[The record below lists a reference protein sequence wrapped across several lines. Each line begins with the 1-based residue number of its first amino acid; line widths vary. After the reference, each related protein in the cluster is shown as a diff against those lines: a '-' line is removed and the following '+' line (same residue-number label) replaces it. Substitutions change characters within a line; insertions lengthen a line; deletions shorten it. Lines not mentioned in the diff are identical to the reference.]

1 MVKPLQAA
9 GPAPPPAVDGSRR
22 SFLRRTIDAGLMALL
37 VLSPLPAASVNAWS
51 VLAIELAVGL
61 MAAAYVVLEPKPPLN
76 EGMRRDLRGVRWV
89 AAGLAGF
96 VGLQVL
102 PLPTAVVRLLSPG
115 TYAFR
120 KLYDP
125 GFARLKLM
133 TLSVAP
139 SRTLEAGLELMAYV
153 LLGFLVLRGVT
164 RGRQVRT
171 LLYILA
177 GSGAFQA
184 LYGLA
189 ELSARRPRILFYAKA
204 FSLESVTGTF
214 VNRSHLS
221 GYLEMIVPLAVGLL
235 IARMNLFSFG
245 VKGFRERLALMM
257 SQGVAGNLLLAAAV
271 IIMSVGIVR
280 SSSRAGLVVLVSGFF
295 LFVGLAVLAVG
306 RVRYRD
312 LRIRNFIRVTV
323 LVVLAAA
330 LYVGVGTTIQ
340 RFSLD
345 NLLHEDRPLYWA
357 NAMGM
362 VRDFPLFGT
371 GLGTF
376 AAAYPAYEQRGGPEM
391 LLAHAHN
398 DYLEAL
404 AELGVLGAALLLGL
418 VIVLAVRA
426 CLAWRERRSPE
437 AKGIALGGIV
447 SLAGAGIH
455 AVTDFNLHIPANAVL
470 FAVVLALTF
479 VSAHCR
485 KA

>member
-1 MVKPLQAA
+1 MN
-9 GPAPPPAVDGSRR
+9 R
-22 SFLRRTIDAGLMALL
+22 FLRRALDNGLAALL

-51 VLAIELAVGL
+51 VLVIELAVGL
-61 MAAAYVVLEPKPPLN
+61 MSAAYVLLEPKPLLS
-76 EGMRRDLRGVRWV
+76 EAMRRDLRGVRRV
-89 AAGLAGF
+89 AAGLFAF
-96 VGLQVL
+96 VGFQVL
-102 PLPTAVVRLLSPG
+102 PLPAAIVRLLSPG
-115 TYAFR
+115 AYAFR

-125 GFARLKLM
+125 GFARMKFM

-139 SRTLEAGLELMAYV
+139 SRTLEAGLDLLAYV
-153 LLGFLVLRGVT
+153 LLGFLVLRTVT

-171 LLYILA
+171 LLYVLA

-189 ELSARRPRILFYAKA
+189 ELSARRPRILFYAKT

-245 VKGFRERLALMM
+245 VKGLRERAALMM
-257 SQGVAGNLLLAAAV
+257 SQGVAANLLLAAAV
-271 IIMSVGIVR
+271 VVMSAGIVR
-280 SSSRAGLVVLVSGFF
+280 SNSRAGLVVLATSFF

-312 LRIRNFIRVTV
+312 LRVRNFIRATV

-330 LYVGVGTTIQ
+330 LYVGVGATIQ

-357 NAMGM
+357 NAMGI

-376 AAAYPAYEQRGGPEM
+376 AAAYPAYEKRGGPEM

-398 DYLEAL
+398 DYLEAV
-404 AELGVLGAALLLGL
+404 AELGLVGACLLLGL
-418 VIVLAVRA
+418 VLVLAVRA
-426 CLAWRERRSPE
+426 YLAWRERRNPE

-447 SLAGAGIH
+447 ALAGAGVH

-470 FAVVLALTF
+470 FAVVLSLTF
-479 VSAHCR
+479 VSAHYR